1 MNVPARITKASDPAM
16 IAFAQALARAHVARD
31 IAALRAAR
39 QLPAATRNRTVG
51 LNGESNADGH
61 LRPVQQ
67 GKPEPQVH
75 R

>member
-1 MNVPARITKASDPAM
+1 MNAPARITKASDPAL

-39 QLPAATRNRTVG
+39 QQPAARG
-51 LNGESNADGH
+51 PNGDSNADGH

>member
-1 MNVPARITKASDPAM
+1 MNAPACITKASDPAL

-39 QLPAATRNRTVG
+39 QQPVTKPNRNAG
-51 LNGESNADGH
+51 PNGDSNADGH